1 MKNKGGCTMKEFLEM
16 QTEDIEAC
24 SEIYMQAFPSNYYS
38 RDKQPFVRYFSPFI
52 GDYDKYAYV
61 LKENDVVLGFIT
73 ALRRPSILENEH
85 IFIDVFAVKP
95 EYQKQGN
102 GSFMLNEFLN
112 SFSGKAFIML
122 ETKKN
127 IPSYQMYK
135 KMGFALNDGIISIYY
150 NSVTAEMIKEIEEL
164 GAKKRNN

>member
-1 MKNKGGCTMKEFLEM
+1 MKEFLEM

-61 LKENDVVLGFIT
+61 LKENDVVLGFVT
-73 ALRRPSILENEH
+73 ALRRSSILENEH

-127 IPSYQMYK
+127 IPAYQMYK
-135 KMGFALNDGIISIYY
+135 KKGFIVDENLINLYY
-150 NSVTAEMIKEIEEL
+150 NKRASEIAKELDELKARIKEM
-164 GAKKRNN
+164 N

>member
-1 MKNKGGCTMKEFLEM
+1 MKEFLEM

-85 IFIDVFAVKP
+85 IFIDAIAVSP
-95 EYQKQGN
+95 EHQKQGN
-102 GSFMLNEFLN
+102 GTFMLDTFMKL
-112 SFSGKAFIML
+112 FSDKDYVML

-127 IPSYQMYK
+127 IPAYQMYK
-135 KMGFALNDGIISIYY
+135 KKGFIANENYVNLYY
-150 NSVTAEMIKEIEEL
+150 NKRASEIAKELDELKARIKEM
-164 GAKKRNN
+164 N

>member
-1 MKNKGGCTMKEFLEM
+1 MKEFLEM

-24 SEIYMQAFPSNYYS
+24 GEIYMQAFPSNYYS

-85 IFIDVFAVKP
+85 IFIDAIAVLP
-95 EYQKQGN
+95 EYQKQGS
-102 GSFMLNEFLN
+102 GTFMLATFVKL
-112 SFSGKAFIML
+112 FSVKDYIML

-127 IPSYQMYK
+127 IPAYQMYK

-164 GAKKRNN
+164 RAKNGTTKETSAGDL

>member
-1 MKNKGGCTMKEFLEM
+1 MKEFIEM
-16 QTEDIEAC
+16 QTEDIEEC
-24 SEIYMQAFPSNYYS
+24 GKIYMEAFPSEYYS
-38 RDKQPFVRYFSPFI
+38 GDKQPFVRYFSPFI
-52 GDYDKYAYV
+52 GDYDKYAYI

-102 GSFMLNEFLN
+102 GTYMLDTFMKL
-112 SFSGKAFIML
+112 FSVKDYIML

-127 IPSYQMYK
+127 IPAYQMYK
-135 KMGFALNDGIISIYY
+135 KMGFALNNGIISIYY
-150 NSVTAEMIKEIEEL
+150 NSVTAEVIREFDERRAQKGIIDETSAGDL
-164 GAKKRNN
+164 